1 MIEDNKIIEDKPTI
15 SNFSAMGT
23 FSEIKDIHYVPIYFD
38 VGIYTTLEEKMGFR
52 FFKKCRDVFPSLY
65 ISVTH
70 GAVEQVICTYL
81 DSNLNLQ
88 QW

>member
-1 MIEDNKIIEDKPTI
+1 MSEDNKIVEDKPTI

-23 FSEIKDIHYVPIYFD
+23 FSEIEDINHVSIYLD
-38 VGIYTTLEEKMGFR
+38 VGIYATIEEKMGFR
-52 FFKKCRDVFPSLY
+52 FFEKFRDLFPSLY